1 MAETHKISDL
11 IVGLILFSMVI
22 GVLGLFIGGMALSS
36 GRTYDNS
43 SFENYN
49 KLQELTA
56 EARVLENQSNIKGN
70 ENALDVI
77 GNYFSS
83 GYKTL
88 LVTTTSFSYFNEM
101 SSEAVSQT
109 NIGAS
114 ASIYKTGFSTILLII
129 IIIGILLAAIMKW
142 PT

>member
-22 GVLGLFIGGMALSS
+22 GVLGLFIGNMALSS